1 MPRQRRSH
9 ALAITFGLFTFL
21 SFALSSEAWGQDVQL
36 GAIPAWDKG
45 DLNAPVMIEVFND
58 YQCPPCA
65 RFNKELKGIEA
76 KYKSSV
82 RVVFRNFPLTRIH
95 KNALSAAEAAEAAG
109 LQGKFIEMIDLLY
122 DKSEQWHDSDGAG
135 RLFTSY
141 ALELGLNVNRF
152 ASDMN
157 SEEVRERIRLD
168 VKRAESLDVMGTPTV
183 LINGKD
189 VDVSS
194 YENVHRAIKAALGAT
209 KP

>member
-1 MPRQRRSH
+1 MSRHHRLH

-21 SFALSSEAWGQDVQL
+21 SFALSSEAVGQDVHP
-36 GAIPAWDKG
+36 GAVPAWGKG
-45 DLNAPVMIEVFND
+45 DPNAPVMLEVFND

-65 RFNKELKGIEA
+65 RFNKELKAIEA
-76 KYKSSV
+76 RYKSSV

-122 DKSEQWHDSDGAG
+122 DKSEQWRDSDETGQ
-135 RLFTSY
+135 LFASY
-141 ALELGLNVNRF
+141 ALGLGLDVNRF
-152 ASDMN
+152 AGDMKG
-157 SEEVRERIRLD
+157 EEVRERIRLD
-168 VKRAESLDVMGTPTV
+168 VKRAESLDVKGTPTI
-183 LINGKD
+183 LINGKE

-194 YENVHRAIKAALGAT
+194 YENVHLAIKEALGAT